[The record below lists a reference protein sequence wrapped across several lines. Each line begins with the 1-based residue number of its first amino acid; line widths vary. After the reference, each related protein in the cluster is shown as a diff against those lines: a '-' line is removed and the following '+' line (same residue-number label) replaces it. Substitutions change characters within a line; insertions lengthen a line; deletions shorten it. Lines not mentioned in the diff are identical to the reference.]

1 MAKPY
6 AQTGHGSSSG
16 TTDESS
22 LPHGEASRRAADDN
36 ADASKAD
43 WGLSDAKDESKL
55 SRILGLVLVLVLA
68 GVFSF
73 IAYRKYNEARLH
85 PAPDTAANG
94 PISGQ
99 QPAGIETQASTNGE
113 AQNQAAAAA
122 NNPSPDAVGGAA
134 IATNSAAPNQ
144 SQSAFQLDDS
154 ASANAP
160 FHPKGSG
167 AATDG
172 SAEKRTGEP
181 ARKAQTAA
189 NENDVNPFGDT
200 VNNATPPNANAE
212 KANQPESNRPSRP
225 DSRPVATGE
234 QAEPLFD
241 NTDPQPGAA
250 TSRRNGQ
257 IAADAASMPQQES
270 GKVSAQFQQP
280 VQTAHSEPAA
290 SIQVGAAANPPAQS
304 EPGTNDL
311 LRDSPKPAA
320 IAKEDRQSMPAGGG
334 PNGQKAPATGLLDQ
348 EEPVPTTTK
357 RDPSPVGAGA
367 PTSLDAGASG
377 RASDNTTAHVGVV
390 PSPPS
395 ETTRG
400 SDNEDL
406 FAAKTADTSA
416 APQTKRSISPS
427 SPVGPGADSAL
438 NEPGDYY
445 VVKPQDSFWTISRQ
459 KYGTAR
465 YFRALAELNK
475 AHVPDPA
482 RMRPGVKVST
492 PPAEILET
500 RFAQFLPKGTAV
512 EVASGERPAGK
523 SGSAGFFTS
532 ADGKPMY
539 RTGESDTLSNIA
551 ARHLG
556 RASRWIQIYEMNRDR
571 LATPNQLKIGTE
583 LALPADSSNVAV
595 TNDGA
600 ERR

>member
-1 MAKPY
+1 
-6 AQTGHGSSSG
+6 
-16 TTDESS
+16 
-22 LPHGEASRRAADDN
+22 
-36 ADASKAD
+36 
-43 WGLSDAKDESKL
+43 
-55 SRILGLVLVLVLA
+55 
-68 GVFSF
+68 
-73 IAYRKYNEARLH
+73 
-85 PAPDTAANG
+85 
-94 PISGQ
+94 
-99 QPAGIETQASTNGE
+99 
-113 AQNQAAAAA
+113 
-122 NNPSPDAVGGAA
+122 
-134 IATNSAAPNQ
+134 
-144 SQSAFQLDDS
+144 
-154 ASANAP
+154 
-160 FHPKGSG
+160 
-167 AATDG
+167 
-172 SAEKRTGEP
+172 
-181 ARKAQTAA
+181 
-189 NENDVNPFGDT
+189 
-200 VNNATPPNANAE
+200 
-212 KANQPESNRPSRP
+212 
-225 DSRPVATGE
+225 
-234 QAEPLFD
+234 
-241 NTDPQPGAA
+241 
-250 TSRRNGQ
+250 
-257 IAADAASMPQQES
+257 
-270 GKVSAQFQQP
+270 
-280 VQTAHSEPAA
+280 
-290 SIQVGAAANPPAQS
+290 
-304 EPGTNDL
+304 
-311 LRDSPKPAA
+311 
-320 IAKEDRQSMPAGGG
+320 
-334 PNGQKAPATGLLDQ
+334 
-348 EEPVPTTTK
+348 
-357 RDPSPVGAGA
+357 
-367 PTSLDAGASG
+367 
-377 RASDNTTAHVGVV
+377 VV

-406 FAAKTADTSA
+406 FAAKIADTSA